1 MVPIIF
7 LLDRTD
13 LQNLEKEQQRK
24 TKGGDRNKRA
34 RFNEVV
40 NISEKFGKVQS
51 WFFEKIHKTDKPV
64 ARQVKEKKGQITN
77 NQDEKGDIATQPT
90 DIKTLMSIL

>member
-13 LQNLEKEQQRK
+13 LQNLEKEQK
-24 TKGGDRNKRA
+24 ITKGGDRNKRA

-40 NISEKFGKVQS
+40 NISEKFDKVQS
-51 WFFEKIHKTDKPV
+51 WFFEKIHKTDKPL

-77 NQDEKGDIATQPT
+77 NQDEKGGIATQPT
-90 DIKTLMSIL
+90 DIKKLMWIL